1 MAKIPKKL
9 EQLWA
14 RVDDQENRNR
24 IKNIRLIGLEEGL
37 KSGGNI
43 NDYVMKILA
52 DGLGLRGE
60 EYELERCHRVLI
72 TAKQKKGTM
81 WENCRLSFYEDMTA
95 ERVAQRK
102 LLYPTGTRSQCM
114 SAPFVPGYNLAGEGF
129 DVLTLKRKGAYVI
142 DVKTYLNSSDT
153 CKLCPNPH
161 QGYKLQKVGLDLR
174 KFSNL
179 EIGGTKSKAYTF
191 ATAQSREDRYTFSTH
206 KVTCKHYSYRVSN
219 SPPLSAE
226 FSRDLARLPATC
238 SYATRAQYRRLI
250 DTYGHTIFTSS
261 RGPDLDSKCCPKET
275 QRGTVTITMIQAFG
289 LKGDFWG
296 KTEGYVKIYYDYPR
310 YQTNVIR
317 SNSPSW
323 ITYYRLENVK
333 TSSPLRIEVWD
344 KDAWF
349 DDWLGSCVNYLTQG
363 TNTIRCS
370 LQRGGTV
377 FVNYT
382 LTCDRHLTGP
392 TCNKYQPS
400 PQ

>member
-1 MAKIPKKL
+1 TPTTL
-9 EQLWA
+9 YLS
-14 RVDDQENRNR
+14 
-24 IKNIRLIGLEEGL
+24 LLL
-37 KSGGNI
+37 
-43 NDYVMKILA
+43 LF
-52 DGLGLRGE
+52 LL
-60 EYELERCHRVLI
+60 CHSPVLSC
-72 TAKQKKGTM
+72 Q
-81 WENCRLSFYEDMTA
+81 
-95 ERVAQRK
+95 
-102 LLYPTGTRSQCM
+102 TGTRSQCM

-153 CKLCPNPH
+153 CKLCLNPH
-161 QGYKLQKVGLDLR
+161 QGYKLQKLPVSALDWRAFSRCSFHLEDSEHTSISSLVAAYTNQNSIDWKVGLDLR

-296 KTEGYVKIYYDYPR
+296 KTEGYVKI
-310 YQTNVIR
+310 
-317 SNSPSW
+317 
-323 ITYYRLENVK
+323 
-333 TSSPLRIEVWD
+333 
-344 KDAWF
+344 
-349 DDWLGSCVNYLTQG
+349 
-363 TNTIRCS
+363 
-370 LQRGGTV
+370 
-377 FVNYT
+377 
-382 LTCDRHLTGP
+382 
-392 TCNKYQPS
+392 
-400 PQ
+400 